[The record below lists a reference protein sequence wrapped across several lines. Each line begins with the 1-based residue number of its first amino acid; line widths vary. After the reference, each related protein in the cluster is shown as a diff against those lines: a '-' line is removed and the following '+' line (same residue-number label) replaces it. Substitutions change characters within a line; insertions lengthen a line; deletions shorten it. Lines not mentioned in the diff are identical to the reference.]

1 VISSLIS
8 SRRWLF
14 LKFTNSLFYCT
25 KNCDLCLDSNVKVS
39 LAIIL
44 GLTFVYKLLYY
55 LMFSEK
61 VCDMIFISLVFPLE
75 IFPYEALLG
84 DKEWTDDVAADL
96 FLR

>member
-1 VISSLIS
+1 
-8 SRRWLF
+8 
-14 LKFTNSLFYCT
+14 
-25 KNCDLCLDSNVKVS
+25 
-39 LAIIL
+39 
-44 GLTFVYKLLYY
+44 
-55 LMFSEK
+55 MFSEK